1 MLLSSNAVGTSI
13 PSITKAMFEDVEI
26 PLPQITTL
34 RKIVDIVKLQ
44 KKERQLREAIIAKR
58 QLPRYVDTY
67 EEEELIDIVAVQKEI
82 DTLEAELTEV
92 QAKMKG
98 YLKELG
104 Y

>member
-13 PSITKAMFEDVEI
+13 PSITKAMLEDVEI

>member
-1 MLLSSNAVGTSI
+1 ML
-13 PSITKAMFEDVEI
+13 EDVEI